1 MNNKVRRKKV
11 LSSRAI
17 ATRVLSDVLG
27 GKSLTDSLNNN
38 HTLVADDEY
47 SLFKEICFG
56 CVRWY
61 LQIEQIMKFLMRKSL
76 AKKQPQIHALIA
88 IGIYQ
93 LSRMRIK
100 EHAAINETVKVCDEL
115 KRSWAKGLVNGI
127 LREYQ
132 RSKFKAF
139 KSENEDMVFTSSHP
153 AWLIDMFEKSW
164 GTSKTMELI
173 ENNNNPGPL
182 TLRVNTKFTTR
193 EAYLDMLAKENIEAS
208 CTTFSDKGI
217 QLKNPLPVE
226 RIPEFN
232 EGAVS
237 VQDEAAQLAPSILDY
252 CEEHLILDAC
262 CAPGGKTC
270 DILESK
276 HEVGSLLS
284 VDSNGTR
291 LKKAEENAAR
301 LGLHGN
307 FLNADLCKIDD
318 WWDGNQFDRIMLDAP
333 CSGTGVIR
341 RNPDIKILRKASD
354 ISKLAEK
361 QFDIMSAIWPT
372 LKPDGVLLYITCSV
386 LPEENDLVIEKFIK
400 FQKDVK
406 VSQIEINCGI
416 STKYGKQLFPEKNAH
431 DGFYYATLIKV

>member
-1 MNNKVRRKKV
+1 
-11 LSSRAI
+11 
-17 ATRVLSDVLG
+17 
-27 GKSLTDSLNNN
+27 
-38 HTLVADDEY
+38 
-47 SLFKEICFG
+47 
-56 CVRWY
+56 
-61 LQIEQIMKFLMRKSL
+61 MRKSL

-127 LREYQ
+127 LREFQ

-139 KSENEDMVFTSSHP
+139 KSENEDMAFNSSHP
-153 AWLIDMFEKSW
+153 NWLIDMFEKSW
-164 GTSKTMELI
+164 GTSKTIELM
-173 ENNNNPGPL
+173 ENNNIPGPL

-193 EAYLDMLAKENIEAS
+193 EAYLDVLAKVNIKAS
-208 CTTFSDKGI
+208 FTAYSDKGI
-217 QLKNPLPVE
+217 QLKKPLPVE

-237 VQDEAAQLAPSILDY
+237 VQDEAAQLAPSILNY
-252 CEEHLILDAC
+252 SEEHLILDAC

-270 DILESK
+270 DILESEHK
-276 HEVGSLLS
+276 LGSLLS
-284 VDSNGTR
+284 VDSNDTR

-341 RNPDIKILRKASD
+341 RNPDIKLLRKASD

-361 QFDIMSAIWPT
+361 QFEIMSAIWPNPQIVYEVRDFLVRIRT
-372 LKPDGVLLYITCSV
+372 QNLIQEVSMGPLGQHCLCPWHLDPFSYLLGEFRCGHPLFPAFYPWTCSQHNQQSFVLLPSCPS
-386 LPEENDLVIEKFIK
+386 PP
-400 FQKDVK
+400 
-406 VSQIEINCGI
+406 S
-416 STKYGKQLFPEKNAH
+416 
-431 DGFYYATLIKV
+431 